1 MGAIVKTEELARQ
14 LGVTPET
21 VRRWARRG
29 LIPSMRVSPK
39 VIRFDVDEVARVL
52 RDRGQQETE
61 TGSRCPG

>member
-1 MGAIVKTEELARQ
+1 MGAIVKTDELARQ

-39 VIRFDVDEVARVL
+39 VIRFDVDEVTRVL
-52 RDRGQQETE
+52 RDRGRKNTE
-61 TGSRCPG
+61 TGHRCPG